1 MASIQKFES
10 IKGNIFYVTMFDGET
25 VVLPHQNV
33 QNNTIALIRGNG
45 VVALSSGEITIHGSA
60 SFLFYNNKWNYV
72 TPEVTRE
79 RLDDEVEK
87 LNQAIETLSEELGAK
102 IDRIDGEIT
111 EIQSDLE
118 ELNPLKPLKPQE
130 YLIKVVPETGLS
142 LLGYQTYKVG
152 KVVFIY
158 AFISNNTENEIT
170 LTTESNVLEL
180 VGVSLMPYIGRLQES
195 GSNATF
201 TARTPSFIGPV
212 SEIVILSKNS
222 ILLFGFLFTN

>member
-25 VVLPHQNV
+25 VTLPHQNI

-87 LNQAIETLSEELGAK
+87 LNQAIETLSEELDSE

-118 ELNPLKPLKPQE
+118 ELNPLKPQE
-130 YLIKVVPETGLS
+130 YELKIVPETGLE
-142 LLGYQTYKVG
+142 LENYQTYRVG
-152 KVVFIY
+152 KVVFIF
-158 AFISNNTENEIT
+158 ATINNNTENEIA
-170 LTTESNVLEL
+170 LTTKSNVLQL
-180 VGVSLMPYIGRLQES
+180 VGGSLIPYIGRLQES
-195 GSNATF
+195 GSDLTF
-201 TARTPSFIGPV
+201 TAQTPSFIGPV
-212 SEIVILSKNS
+212 MNLNLPSNNALV
-222 ILLFGFLFTN
+222 LFGFLFTN

>member
-25 VVLPHQNV
+25 VTLPHQNI

-79 RLDDEVEK
+79 RLDGEVGT
-87 LNQAIETLSEELGAK
+87 LNQAIETLSEELGSE

-118 ELNPLKPLKPQE
+118 ELNPLKPQE
-130 YLIKVVPETGLS
+130 YVLEIVPETGLE
-142 LLGYQTYKVG
+142 LGNYQTYRVG

-158 AFISNNTENEIT
+158 TNILNNTDNAITIKPGENTIQ
-170 LTTESNVLEL
+170 L
-180 VGVSLMPYIGRLQES
+180 VGGQLKPYYGRLDTDS
-195 GSNATF
+195 TIAKFGANNT
-201 TARTPSFIGPV
+201 SFIVP
-212 SEIVILSKNS
+212 NS
-222 ILLFGFLFTN
+222 TLNIQAKQSIAIYGFLFTN

>member
-25 VVLPHQNV
+25 VTLPHQNI

-79 RLDDEVEK
+79 RLDGEVEK
-87 LNQAIETLSEELGAK
+87 LNQAIETLSEELGSE

-118 ELNPLKPLKPQE
+118 ELNPLKPQE
-130 YLIKVVPETGLS
+130 YVIKVVPETGLS

-152 KVVFIY
+152 KVIFIY
-158 AFISNNTENEIT
+158 ASIGNNTDNAITIDTRENMFQ
-170 LTTESNVLEL
+170 L
-180 VGVSLMPYIGRLQES
+180 VGGELRIGFGRLDS
-195 GSNATF
+195 
-201 TARTPSFIGPV
+201 TADIKFRALDTSFIGPSDTIIFNTNTTV
-212 SEIVILSKNS
+212 GIY
-222 ILLFGFLFTN
+222 GFLFTN

>member
-10 IKGNIFYVTMFDGET
+10 IKGNIFYVTMLDGET
-25 VVLPHQNV
+25 VTLPHQNIK
-33 QNNTIALIRGNG
+33 NNTIALIRGNG

-87 LNQAIETLSEELGAK
+87 LNQAIETLSEELGSE

-118 ELNPLKPLKPQE
+118 ELNPLKPQE
-130 YLIKVVPETGLS
+130 YVLQIVPETGLDLAS
-142 LLGYQTYKVG
+142 YLAYRVG
-152 KVVFIY
+152 KVIFIY
-158 AFISNNTENEIT
+158 ARIRNNTENEIA
-170 LTTESNVLEL
+170 LTSESNVLEL
-180 VGVSLMPYIGRLQES
+180 VGGSLVPYTGGLQIS
-195 GSNATF
+195 GSNLVFAAHT
-201 TARTPSFIGPV
+201 TNSIGPV
-212 SEIVILSKNS
+212 SSTNIPSNDNIVLY
-222 ILLFGFLFTN
+222 GFLFTN

>member
-25 VVLPHQNV
+25 VTLPHQNI

-87 LNQAIETLSEELGAK
+87 LNQAIETLSEELGAE

-111 EIQSDLE
+111 EIQGDLE
-118 ELNPLKPLKPQE
+118 ELNPLKPQE
-130 YLIKVVPETGLS
+130 YVLKIVPETGLEMVS
-142 LLGYQTYKVG
+142 YQTYRVG

-158 AFISNNTENEIT
+158 AFISNNTENEIA

-180 VGVSLMPYIGRLQES
+180 VGASLMPYSGRLQRA
-195 GSNATF
+195 ATTLTF
-201 TARTPSFIGPV
+201 AARTPSYIGPTADM
-212 SEIVILSKNS
+212 SILSNS
-222 ILLFGFLFTN
+222 ILVLFGFLFTN

>member
-25 VVLPHQNV
+25 VTLPHQNIK
-33 QNNTIALIRGNG
+33 NNTIALIRGNG

-79 RLDDEVEK
+79 RLDGEVEK
-87 LNQAIETLSEELGAK
+87 LNQAIETLSEELGSE

-118 ELNPLKPLKPQE
+118 ELNPLKPQE
-130 YLIKVVPETGLS
+130 YVLQIVPETGLE
-142 LLGYQTYKVG
+142 LGKYQTYRVG
-152 KVVFIY
+152 KVIFII
-158 AFISNNTENEIT
+158 ATIINNTENEIS
-170 LTTESNVLEL
+170 LTNENNVLQL
-180 VGVSLMPYIGRLQES
+180 VGGSLMPYTGRLQRGGTTS
-195 GSNATF
+195 SF

-212 SEIVILSKNS
+212 SNANVPSNS
-222 ILLFGFLFTN
+222 AIDLYGFLFTN

>member
-25 VVLPHQNV
+25 VTLPHQNI

-79 RLDDEVEK
+79 RLAGEVEK
-87 LNQAIETLSEELGAK
+87 INQAIETLSEELGAE

-111 EIQSDLE
+111 EIQGDLE
-118 ELNPLKPLKPQE
+118 ELNPLKPQE
-130 YLIKVVPETGLS
+130 YVLKIVPETGLS
-142 LLGYQTYKVG
+142 LEYYQTYKIG
-152 KVVFIY
+152 KVIFIAGVIANTTDNNITINRMTDVFQ
-158 AFISNNTENEIT
+158 
-170 LTTESNVLEL
+170 L
-180 VGVSLMPYIGRLQES
+180 VDGALIAGGFLSTSI
-195 GSNATF
+195 NAVTF
-201 TARTPSFIGPV
+201 TVRTTSFLWV
-212 SEIVILSKNS
+212 ERDLSIDSGVKLNIS
-222 ILLFGFLFTN
+222 GFLFTN

>member
-25 VVLPHQNV
+25 VTLPHQNI

-45 VVALSSGEITIHGSA
+45 VVALSFGEITIHGSA
-60 SFLFYNNKWNYV
+60 SFLFYNNKWNYI

-87 LNQAIETLSEELGAK
+87 LNQAIETLSEELDSE

-118 ELNPLKPLKPQE
+118 ELNPLKPQE
-130 YLIKVVPETGLS
+130 YVLQIVPETGLEMINF
-142 LLGYQTYKVG
+142 QTYRVG
-152 KVVFIY
+152 KVVFIFVL
-158 AFISNNTENEIT
+158 AQNDTDNVIT
-170 LTTESNVLEL
+170 IDANKNMIQL
-180 VGVSLMPYIGRLQES
+180 VGGELRIGFGRLDATN
-195 GSNATF
+195 SNTKLTATS
-201 TARTPSFIGPV
+201 TNFIGP
-212 SEIVILSKNS
+212 ITTLNMQPKTGFS
-222 ILLFGFLFTN
+222 IYGFLFTN

>member
-79 RLDDEVEK
+79 RLDGVVEK
-87 LNQAIETLSEELGAK
+87 LNQAIETLSEELGAE

-111 EIQSDLE
+111 EIQGDLE
-118 ELNPLKPLKPQE
+118 ELNPLKPRWYAMQ
-130 YLIKVVPETGLS
+130 IVPETGLYLAS
-142 LLGYQTYKVG
+142 YMAYRMGR
-152 KVVFIY
+152 VVYIY
-158 AFISNNTENEIT
+158 ANITNNTENEIA
-170 LTTESNVLEL
+170 LTSESNILQL
-180 VGVSLMPYIGRLQES
+180 VDGSLMPYTGRLQRDGTTS
-195 GSNATF
+195 SF

-212 SEIVILSKNS
+212 SNENIPSNASVVLY
-222 ILLFGFLFTN
+222 GFLFTN

>member
-25 VVLPHQNV
+25 VTLPHQNI

-79 RLDDEVEK
+79 RLDGEVEK
-87 LNQAIETLSEELGAK
+87 LNQAIETLSEELGSE

-111 EIQSDLE
+111 EIQGDLE
-118 ELNPLKPLKPQE
+118 ELNPLKPQE
-130 YLIKVVPETGLS
+130 YVLQVAPGTGLEIINS
-142 LLGYQTYKVG
+142 QAYRVG
-152 KVVFIY
+152 KVVFIFIY
-158 AFISNNTENEIT
+158 ARNNTDNVITIDEGENMIQ
-170 LTTESNVLEL
+170 L
-180 VGVSLMPYIGRLQES
+180 VGAQLKPYYGRLYPDY
-195 GSNATF
+195 NIANF
-201 TARTPSFIGPV
+201 TAVDTEFIGPITTLTLNAKKGF
-212 SEIVILSKNS
+212 SAC
-222 ILLFGFLFTN
+222 GFLFTN

>member
-25 VVLPHQNV
+25 VTLPHQNI

-45 VVALSSGEITIHGSA
+45 VVALSFGEITIHGSA
-60 SFLFYNNKWNYV
+60 SFLFYNNKWNYI

-87 LNQAIETLSEELGAK
+87 LNQAIETLSEELGAE

-118 ELNPLKPLKPQE
+118 ELNPLKPQE
-130 YLIKVVPETGLS
+130 YVLQIVPETGLILS
-142 LLGYQTYKVG
+142 SYLAYRVG
-152 KVVFIY
+152 KVVFIFAY
-158 AFISNNTENEIT
+158 IINDTENEIA
-170 LTTESNVLEL
+170 LTAKSNVLQL
-180 VGVSLMPYIGRLQES
+180 VGGSLMPYTGRLQRS
-195 GSNATF
+195 GTGATF
-201 TARTPSFIGPV
+201 TAVTPSYIGPLLDMNIT
-212 SEIVILSKNS
+212 SKTIVVLY
-222 ILLFGFLFTN
+222 GFLFTN

>member
-25 VVLPHQNV
+25 VTLPHQNI

-79 RLDDEVEK
+79 RLAGEVEK
-87 LNQAIETLSEELGAK
+87 INQAIETLSEELGAE

-118 ELNPLKPLKPQE
+118 ELNPLKPQE
-130 YLIKVVPETGLS
+130 YVLKVVPETGLEMVR
-142 LLGYQTYKVG
+142 YQTYRVG
-152 KVVFIY
+152 KVVFIV
-158 AFISNNTENEIT
+158 ATIANNTENEIT
-170 LTTESNVLEL
+170 LTNESNVLQL
-180 VGVSLMPYIGRLQES
+180 VGGSLMPNTGRLQRPGAIS
-195 GSNATF
+195 TSTL
-201 TARTPSFIGPV
+201 TARTPS
-212 SEIVILSKNS
+212 S
-222 ILLFGFLFTN
+222 IATVADMIIPAHTEFVLYGFLFTN

>member
-25 VVLPHQNV
+25 VTLPHQNI

-45 VVALSSGEITIHGSA
+45 VVALSSGETTIHGSA

-87 LNQAIETLSEELGAK
+87 LNQAIETLSEELGSE

-111 EIQSDLE
+111 EIQGDLE
-118 ELNPLKPLKPQE
+118 ELNPLKPQE
-130 YLIKVVPETGLS
+130 YVLQIVPETGLEIERC
-142 LLGYQTYKVG
+142 QTYRVG
-152 KVVFIY
+152 KVVFI
-158 AFISNNTENEIT
+158 FTNIRNNTDSVIT
-170 LTTESNVLEL
+170 LDTNEKTLQL
-180 VGVSLMPYIGRLQES
+180 VGGQLKTYYGRLDTDYNIVSFAAVDAE
-195 GSNATF
+195 
-201 TARTPSFIGPV
+201 FIGP
-212 SEIVILSKNS
+212 ITTLNMQPNTS
-222 ILLFGFLFTN
+222 ISIYGFLFTN

>member
-25 VVLPHQNV
+25 VTLPHQNI

-79 RLDDEVEK
+79 RLDGEVEK
-87 LNQAIETLSEELGAK
+87 LNQAIETLSEELGAE

-118 ELNPLKPLKPQE
+118 ELNPLKPQE
-130 YLIKVVPETGLS
+130 YVMEVVPETGLS
-142 LLGYQTYKVG
+142 LLGYQTYRVG
-152 KVVFIY
+152 EIVFI
-158 AFISNNTENEIT
+158 FVVIQNNTDNVITIEPGENTIQ
-170 LTTESNVLEL
+170 L
-180 VGVSLMPYIGRLQES
+180 VGGNLKSNFGRLDDTTNMRFS
-195 GSNATF
+195 AIDTN
-201 TARTPSFIGPV
+201 FIGPTNTFT
-212 SEIVILSKNS
+212 IQPKAFDS
-222 ILLFGFLFTN
+222 IYGFLFTN

>member
-25 VVLPHQNV
+25 VTLPHQNI

-87 LNQAIETLSEELGAK
+87 LNQAIETLSEELGAE

-118 ELNPLKPLKPQE
+118 ELNPLKPQE
-130 YLIKVVPETGLS
+130 YVLQIVPETGLEMIS
-142 LLGYQTYKVG
+142 YQTYRVG
-152 KVVFIY
+152 KVVFIFVV
-158 AFISNNTENEIT
+158 AQNNTDNVITIEPDENTIQ
-170 LTTESNVLEL
+170 L
-180 VGVSLMPYIGRLQES
+180 VGGQLKTHSGRLDTTL
-195 GSNATF
+195 NDNKF
-201 TARTPSFIGPV
+201 TSINTSFIGPT
-212 SEIVILSKNS
+212 STLNMQPNTSFS
-222 ILLFGFLFTN
+222 IYGFLFTD

>member
-10 IKGNIFYVTMFDGET
+10 IKCNIFYVTMFDGET

-87 LNQAIETLSEELGAK
+87 LNQAIETLSEELGAE

-111 EIQSDLE
+111 EIQGDLE
-118 ELNPLKPLKPQE
+118 ELNPLKPQE
-130 YLIKVVPETGLS
+130 YVLQIVPETGLE
-142 LLGYQTYKVG
+142 LEDYQTYRVG

-158 AFISNNTENEIT
+158 AFIINNTENDIA
-170 LTTESNVLEL
+170 LTTESNVLQL
-180 VGVSLMPYIGRLQES
+180 VGGSLMPYIGRLQES
-195 GSNATF
+195 GSLLTF
-201 TARTPSFIGPV
+201 TARTSSFIGP
-212 SEIVILSKNS
+212 SINWNFSSNEAIV
-222 ILLFGFLFTN
+222 LFGFLFTN

>member
-25 VVLPHQNV
+25 VTLPHQNI

-79 RLDDEVEK
+79 RLDGEVEK
-87 LNQAIETLSEELGAK
+87 LNQAIETLSEELGAE

-111 EIQSDLE
+111 EIQGDLE
-118 ELNPLKPLKPQE
+118 ELNPLKPQE
-130 YLIKVVPETGLS
+130 YELKIVPETGLEMVS
-142 LLGYQTYKVG
+142 YQAYRVG
-152 KVVFIY
+152 KVMFIY
-158 AFISNNTENEIT
+158 TNIRNNTDSVITVDDRENT
-170 LTTESNVLEL
+170 LQL
-180 VGVSLMPYIGRLQES
+180 VGGQLKPYYGRL
-195 GSNATF
+195 NTDYIANF
-201 TARTPSFIGPV
+201 TAFDTEFIGPIIALHIQPNT
-212 SEIVILSKNS
+212 SFS
-222 ILLFGFLFTN
+222 IHGFLFTN

>member
-25 VVLPHQNV
+25 VTLPHQNI

-79 RLDDEVEK
+79 RLDGEVEK
-87 LNQAIETLSEELGAK
+87 LNQAIETLSEELGSE

-111 EIQSDLE
+111 EIQGDLE
-118 ELNPLKPLKPQE
+118 ELNPLKPQE
-130 YLIKVVPETGLS
+130 YVLQIVPETGLEMIS
-142 LLGYQTYKVG
+142 YQAYRVG
-152 KVVFIY
+152 KVVFIFVL
-158 AFISNNTENEIT
+158 AQNNTNNVITIDANENMFQLVGAKLKIGFGRLDVTISTTT
-170 LTTESNVLEL
+170 LT
-180 VGVSLMPYIGRLQES
+180 
-195 GSNATF
+195 ATG
-201 TARTPSFIGPV
+201 TNFIGPTNTFNTQPKA
-212 SEIVILSKNS
+212 STVIY
-222 ILLFGFLFTN
+222 GFLFTD